1 MLIEVRS
8 QDDLYDRT
16 ASLFSSIKL
25 SLNAFSTLRWILTS
39 LTLKTDELIVI
50 LVTGMARRMFVALRE
65 VALIMQETGTKR

>member
-25 SLNAFSTLRWILTS
+25 SLNAFSILRWILTS